1 VGRGD
6 AAQVEPPHALDL
18 TGILG
23 DRLLGED
30 DPLSHA
36 CVSRLHVDDDE
47 AVLEEAQ
54 AMQLGS
60 GAAGVVDQRTGEPAV
75 DQERTGRRAAAGEL
89 GNLVASGGCLPLVG
103 QRDRERLSERRA
115 ARAVVGL
122 VGGLPR
128 RERQRRRECEEEG
141 RLCESHHRD
150 PALLR

>member
-1 VGRGD
+1 
-6 AAQVEPPHALDL
+6 
-18 TGILG
+18 
-23 DRLLGED
+23 
-30 DPLSHA
+30 
-36 CVSRLHVDDDE
+36 VDDDE

-89 GNLVASGGCLPLVG
+89 GNLVASGSCLPLVG

-115 ARAVVGL
+115 ARAVVGR